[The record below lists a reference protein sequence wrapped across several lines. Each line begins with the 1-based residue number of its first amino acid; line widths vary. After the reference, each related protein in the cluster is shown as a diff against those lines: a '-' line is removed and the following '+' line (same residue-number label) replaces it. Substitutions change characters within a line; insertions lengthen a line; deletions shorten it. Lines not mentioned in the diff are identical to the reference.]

1 MLTKVLRPSAL
12 AGGKL
17 NASFFVRTTEV
28 GEGETLPLQRSREH
42 RAGGGDVLTARLP
55 AASCALPVAAV
66 KTGISGCQQQ
76 QLHGD
81 SCTVR
86 FVTPKRPSC

>member
-12 AGGKL
+12 AGEKL
-17 NASFFVRTTEV
+17 NAAFFVRTTEV
-28 GEGETLPLQRSREH
+28 GESETLPLERSSEH

-55 AASCALPVAAV
+55 GASCGLPVTARR
-66 KTGISGCQQQ
+66 TGISGCQQQ